1 MGGQQSIR
9 RLSVRVGIALGMA
22 VSATLAGSASA
33 QSVNN
38 ARRGIADSPTLVTVA
53 SAILPGLGQ
62 AMMHQRRSLAYFLLE
77 GAGIGFY
84 IRENRDG
91 VRQRDKYRQISQ
103 TVARAPFSPT
113 GPRGDWDYYE
123 RMEKYAASGVFD
135 AVAGGQ
141 IDPEADPETYN
152 GSVWLLARQTYW
164 RDPNT
169 PPPSTAEE
177 YQAAIKFYTDRAV
190 TPEFR
195 WSWLGAPEAF
205 QKYRSAIAGSNSSF
219 KSAEKTVSLIL
230 ANHFLSAVDAY
241 VSVQARVRRS
251 ADGSV
256 WLTGSFALP

>member
-1 MGGQQSIR
+1 MG
-9 RLSVRVGIALGMA
+9 LGMGCG
-22 VSATLAGSASA
+22 LAALAMLADPVSA
-33 QSVNN
+33 QSVSG

-62 AMMHQRRSLAYFLLE
+62 AMMHQRRSFAYFLLE
-77 GAGIGFY
+77 AAGIGFY
-84 IRENRDG
+84 VRENRDG
-91 VRQRDKYRQISQ
+91 VRQRERYRDISQ

-113 GPRGDWDYYE
+113 GPRGNWDYYE

-135 AVAGGQ
+135 AVVGGQ

-169 PPPSTAEE
+169 SPPSTAEE

-190 TPEFR
+190 TADFR
-195 WSWLGAPEAF
+195 WSWLGEPEAF
-205 QKYRSAIAGSNSSF
+205 QQYRSAIAASNSSF

-256 WLTGSFALP
+256 WLTGSIALP